1 MSDPPIRLGLIS
13 GYLNN
18 YKIHR
23 LNEKGQ
29 KIRDREG
36 GKAGEER
43 EKKSRVERKG
53 QSSIGRSIEKV
64 RRYAIE
70 RCGITLY
77 PALRR
82 CVLVIVV
89 VVVVVI
95 VVVVAVVV
103 IVVVV
108 VLDERSR
115 RDTRTKK

>member
-29 KIRDREG
+29 KIREG

-82 CVLVIVV
+82 CVLVIVMV